1 MSDRRAEPFDILLV
15 EDDPN
20 DRDLARDAF
29 EQLPVDVTFTVTP
42 DGETAL
48 EELSQ
53 RQADETAELPALVLL
68 DLDLPSVDG
77 HAFLEAIRDDAS
89 LVRLPVIVLASSETE
104 EDVQRS
110 YELAANAYLTKPV
123 EADAFYS
130 LAEAVSEFW
139 FEHVLLPPSSGS
151 K

>member
-1 MSDRRAEPFDILLV
+1 MSSRRTEPFDVLLV
-15 EDDPN
+15 EDDPT
-20 DRDLARDAF
+20 DRDLTRDAF

-53 RQADETAELPALVLL
+53 RQADESAELPALVLL
-68 DLDLPSVDG
+68 DLDLPNVDG
-77 HAFLEAIRDDAS
+77 YAFLETIREDAS
-89 LVRLPVIVLASSETE
+89 LVRLPVIVLASSDTE

-110 YELAANAYLTKPV
+110 YELAANAYLTKPT
-123 EADAFYS
+123 EPEAFYS
-130 LAEAVSEFW
+130 LAKAVSEFW
-139 FEHVLLPPSSGS
+139 FEHVLLPPASGS